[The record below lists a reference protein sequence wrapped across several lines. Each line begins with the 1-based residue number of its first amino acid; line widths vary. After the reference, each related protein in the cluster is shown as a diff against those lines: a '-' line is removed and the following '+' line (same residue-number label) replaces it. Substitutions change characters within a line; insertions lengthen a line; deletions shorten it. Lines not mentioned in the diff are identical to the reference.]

1 MAPPPH
7 KVQRWYLHSGG
18 GAHSRPSDGSLS
30 TVAPTM
36 EPIDSFNCGAPIA
49 ETLRYSSP
57 AFMVPLVIAGH
68 VAVELYAA
76 SSSADIEF
84 AATVVDIGPDLNGT
98 VVASATGAVIATEA
112 THIIIELGELDHTF
126 AIGHRLRFDVG
137 AANRSGLAAQQVFHD
152 AVRPSCL
159 VVAASQP
166 LGPSSA

>member
-1 MAPPPH
+1 
-7 KVQRWYLHSGG
+7 
-18 GAHSRPSDGSLS
+18 
-30 TVAPTM
+30 M
-36 EPIDSFNCGAPIA
+36 EPVDSFNCGAPIA

-57 AFMVPLVIAGH
+57 AFMVPLVITGP

-76 SSSADIEF
+76 SSSVDIEF
-84 AATVVDIGPDLNGT
+84 AATIVDIGPDLNGT
-98 VVASATGAVIATEA
+98 VVASATGAAITSDA
-112 THIIIELGELDHTF
+112 THIVIELGDLDHTF

-159 VVAASQP
+159 VVATGQL